1 MVKINLLPLED
12 RVDRNKVALERVKDN
27 IHYLLALTSIL
38 IIALVGGIQEM
49 SVRSARVHVRELEA
63 ESNAILPQLAKVQK
77 LEAEKME
84 LGRRLDVIKALDRGR
99 LLRVRMLDGLNKRV
113 PEYMWL
119 TSFEENGPGNI
130 TIEGVTFSNL
140 VVAEF
145 MNRLEASVLF
155 SNVDLNVA
163 QRGTIENQ
171 HVVQF
176 ALISS
181 VQDDQSVPIITET
194 EE

>member
-1 MVKINLLPLED
+1 MVRINLLPADE
-12 RVDRNKVALERVKDN
+12 RVNRNKLALERVKDKV
-27 IHYLLALTSIL
+27 HYLVALTAIL
-38 IIALVGGIQEM
+38 VFAVFGGIQEL
-49 SVRSARVHVRELEA
+49 SIRSALAHVKDLEA
-63 ESNAILPQLAKVQK
+63 QSNAILPQLAKVQK
-77 LEAEKME
+77 LEAENIE
-84 LGRRLDVIKALDRGR
+84 LGRRLDVIQSLDRGR
-99 LLRVRMLDGLNKRV
+99 LLRVRMLDGLNKRI

-119 TSFEENGPGNI
+119 TSFEEIGPGSV

-163 QRGTIENQ
+163 QRGTIEKQ

-176 ALISS
+176 TLNSA
-181 VQDDQSVPIITET
+181 VVDDQSVPIITDT

>member
-1 MVKINLLPLED
+1 MVKINLLPLEE

-27 IHYLLALTSIL
+27 VHYLLAVTVVLVL
-38 IIALVGGIQEM
+38 ALFGSIQEL
-49 SVRSARVHVRELEA
+49 SIRSALGEVRELEA

-77 LEAEKME
+77 IEAEKTE
-84 LGRRLDVIKALDRGR
+84 LGRRLDVIKSLDRGR
-99 LLRVRMLDGLNKRV
+99 LLRVRMLDALNKRV

-119 TSFEENGPGNI
+119 TAFEENGPSAFS
-130 TIEGVTFSNL
+130 IEGVTFSNL

-155 SNVDLNVA
+155 SNIDLDVA
-163 QRGTIENQ
+163 QRGTIEDQ

-176 ALISS
+176 VLTGS
-181 VQDDQSVPIITET
+181 VQDDQSVPIITDT